1 MKNKK
6 IIYLTYQTFPAKTAN
21 SFQSISNI
29 RFLQKEGAD
38 IHLYFPLRDK
48 NSDAEIKNLQ
58 QFYKFQESFKVTG
71 LDHKYPHGKIKF
83 FKGIWFHLSH
93 YLWSKKVVYKYF
105 RDENKSVFFTRSEW
119 IAYFLSKLGK
129 KVIFEVHQPSKL
141 RDIIL
146 KFLKKKENVK
156 FIFLNEMLHK
166 HYEPI
171 SNYRVLHNATQ
182 IKLDLNNKN
191 TKEKNLIVFAGNIS
205 RFNKSRGLK
214 EFISWFS
221 DDFLRA
227 NYKFEIIGGSKR
239 DVVDLKSWIS
249 SQNLEK
255 VIQVTEWL
263 SQDEVFKKL
272 SSASIGL
279 LLNTSNNEHSL
290 NYTSPIKYFEY
301 LNAKLSILAVDFP
314 SHRILPLS
322 HRINFFKEGDK
333 ESFVEALKNLS
344 QNKDLTENELTAIS
358 LRNRAKRILTFIE

>member
-83 FKGIWFHLSH
+83 FNGIWFHLSH

-119 IAYFLSKLGK
+119 IAYFLSKEEK
-129 KVIFEVHQPSKL
+129 SNFRSASTFKIKRHYFKIFKE
-141 RDIIL
+141 
-146 KFLKKKENVK
+146 KENVK

-191 TKEKNLIVFAGNIS
+191 TKEK
-205 RFNKSRGLK
+205 
-214 EFISWFS
+214 
-221 DDFLRA
+221 
-227 NYKFEIIGGSKR
+227 
-239 DVVDLKSWIS
+239 
-249 SQNLEK
+249 
-255 VIQVTEWL
+255 T
-263 SQDEVFKKL
+263 
-272 SSASIGL
+272 
-279 LLNTSNNEHSL
+279 
-290 NYTSPIKYFEY
+290 
-301 LNAKLSILAVDFP
+301 
-314 SHRILPLS
+314 
-322 HRINFFKEGDK
+322 
-333 ESFVEALKNLS
+333 
-344 QNKDLTENELTAIS
+344 
-358 LRNRAKRILTFIE
+358 